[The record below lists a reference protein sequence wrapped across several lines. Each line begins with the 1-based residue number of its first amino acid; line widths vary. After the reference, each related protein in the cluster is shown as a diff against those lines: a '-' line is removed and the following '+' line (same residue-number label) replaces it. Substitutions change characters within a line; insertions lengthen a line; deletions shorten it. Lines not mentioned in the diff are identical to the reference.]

1 MVPRLAGYEGVHI
14 TMKDRIEQ
22 IKASGASVE
31 GDALMQGVGAD
42 DIGICTFV
50 RLASFEL
57 VAFENVSFRPL
68 KRGNHFPCSPHMAGI
83 CPTPFRESHRL

>member
-57 VAFENVSFRPL
+57 VAFENVSFCPL
-68 KRGNHFPCSPHMAGI
+68 KNHFPCSHMAGI